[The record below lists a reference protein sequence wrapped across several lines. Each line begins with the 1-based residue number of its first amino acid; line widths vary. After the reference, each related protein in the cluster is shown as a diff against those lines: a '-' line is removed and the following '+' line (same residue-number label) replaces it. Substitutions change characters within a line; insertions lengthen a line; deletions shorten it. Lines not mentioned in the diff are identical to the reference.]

1 MIKVV
6 LHVDSANINKV
17 WRFDV
22 SSIAAY
28 TRKAVEKDVAQLFP
42 DISRKGHNLLM
53 WYCDELVREVTTI
66 ILLPLISGTIIK
78 FVIGSD

>member
-1 MIKVV
+1 MDDWEQIKVV

-28 TRKAVEKDVAQLFP
+28 TKNQ
-42 DISRKGHNLLM
+42 
-53 WYCDELVREVTTI
+53 
-66 ILLPLISGTIIK
+66 
-78 FVIGSD
+78 